1 MKKILALM
9 LALAMCLGCVAFA
22 EEETATYAVGAPLPD
37 FTFTAID
44 GTTYTLSE
52 VLKEKD
58 MVMINLWATWC
69 GPCRNEFPY
78 MEQAYEQYKD
88 KIEIFAL
95 SVEETD
101 DVETLTAFAADYG
114 LTFPIGRDDTNIF
127 GGFGLN
133 GVPTSLVV
141 DRFGNVAFLEVGS
154 QTAVGNFTRLFD
166 VFVDENYTESIVLD
180 EIPAA
185 KPNVPA
191 ADESDLAAALNVEG
205 GVLTFTNPTDDTTWP
220 MVIATEGD
228 RTYVVNSNVEQDRT
242 TAAVYMTVDAKAGDV
257 LAFDYKVSTEAGCD
271 MATLYVNDA
280 KVKAFGGVRDWSTYA
295 YEFTADGTYTVTL
308 AYVKDMYTSDNDD
321 TACFDNVRILSGD
334 DAAAALAALPV
345 YPTAQATTMTFE
357 GDAKQIFYTD
367 PSFNLMSQFGLCNY
381 YVATPVDGVVTMKV
395 TLTADCDPDAAFVT
409 CEADG
414 GYYVVADATIG
425 EDGYTLTMPIDSNET
440 SGYPYTTYT
449 LYPNGGDSTDSVS
462 VIACASEEN
471 ANGFM
476 AYLNSYGFGL
486 TGWKYADG
494 TLPSTDAVASDAE
507 EIAGVSSYTIKC
519 VDQNGDPVTGVMIN
533 VCTDETC
540 TPSSVDENGVL
551 AFDAASY
558 AYVLHVLTIPEGYEF
573 DTTQEVIAPVEGGE
587 VTFVITKL

>member
-1 MKKILALM
+1 MKKILALI

-22 EEETATYAVGAPLPD
+22 EEAAPTYAVGAPLPD

-58 MVMINLWATWC
+58 MVLINLWATWC
-69 GPCRNEFPY
+69 GPCRSEFPY
-78 MEQAYEQYKD
+78 MEEAYEQYKD

-101 DVETLTAFAADYG
+101 DVETLTAFAAEYG
-114 LTFPIGRDDTNIF
+114 LTFPIGRDDTDIF

-166 VFVDENYTESIVLD
+166 VFVGDAYTESIVLD
-180 EIPAA
+180 EIPAP

-191 ADESDLAAALNVEG
+191 EDVAALAAALNVEG
-205 GVLTFTNPTDDTTWP
+205 GALTCVNPTDEMTWP
-220 MVIATEGD
+220 MVVATEGD
-228 RTYVVNSNVEQDRT
+228 RTYITNSNVQQDRT
-242 TAAVYMTVDAKAGDV
+242 TASVDLVVEAKAGDV
-257 LAFDYKVSTEAGCD
+257 LAFDYKVSTETGCD
-271 MATLYVNDA
+271 LATLFVDGVQK
-280 KVKAFGGVRDWSTYA
+280 KVFGGVRDWSTYA

-308 AYVKDMYTSDNDD
+308 AYVKDMYTSENDD
-321 TACFDNVRILSGD
+321 TACFDNVCVLSGD
-334 DAAAALAALPV
+334 EAAAALAALPV
-345 YPTAQATTMTFE
+345 YPTAKATTLSFV
-357 GDAKQIFYTD
+357 GDAKQVFYVD
-367 PSFNLMSQFGLCNY
+367 PSFNLMSQFGLCDY
-381 YVATPVDGVVTMKV
+381 YVATPVDGMVTMKV
-395 TLTADCDPDAAFVT
+395 TLTADCDPDAAFLI
-409 CEADG
+409 CQADG
-414 GYYVVADATIG
+414 AYYSMCDATIT
-425 EDGYTLTMPIDSNET
+425 EDGYVVTMPIDSNET

-449 LYPNGGDSTDSVS
+449 LYPEGGNSMNTPT

-476 AYLNSYGFGL
+476 AYLNEYGFGL

-494 TLPSTDAVASDAE
+494 TLPSTDAIAAVADE
-507 EIAGVSSYTIKC
+507 VAGVSSYTIKC

-540 TPSSVDENGVL
+540 TPSPVDENGVL

-573 DTTQEVIAPVEGGE
+573 DTTQEIIAPVEGGE